1 MATDRPVRR
10 QARGERRMAQIL
22 DAAAEVIGEAG
33 FAAAS
38 TNLIAARAGVSP
50 GTLYQFF
57 PGKPAIAA
65 ALAERFTAT
74 MAEAHRRSFDP
85 AGVADLDLAVLVDRV
100 VDPLIA
106 ANVAHPAVRAM
117 LTAGELPEPLAAAVA
132 PLHGSLASRIEGLI
146 AVRVPALPPA
156 ERARHALVLMYVVR
170 GLLGP
175 IVAADGAARAGLVTG
190 LKDVLVRYLE
200 PIQQTR

>member
-22 DAAAEVIGEAG
+22 DAAAEVIGETG
-33 FAAAS
+33 FSAAS

-65 ALAERFTAT
+65 ALAERFAAAMT
-74 MAEAHRRSFDP
+74 EAHRRSFDP
-85 AGVADLDLAVLVDRV
+85 AGVVGLDLGVLVDRV
-100 VDPLIA
+100 VDPLVE

-117 LTAGELPEPLAAAVA
+117 LTAGELSEPLAAAVA
-132 PLHGSLASRIEGLI
+132 PLHGSLAGRIEGLI
-146 AVRVPALPPA
+146 AVRVPELPPA
-156 ERARHALVLMYVVR
+156 ERARHALILLHVVR
-170 GLLGP
+170 GLLAP
-175 IVAADGAARAGLVTG
+175 IVAAEGAARAGLVTG
-190 LKDVLVRYLE
+190 LKDLLVRYLE
-200 PIQQTR
+200 PIEQAR